1 MVALL
6 AEFSPPEQGDEPRRL
21 PRHRLR
27 LVADARGLSGDHRA
41 TIANLSRNG
50 MLIETPN
57 ALSVGESI
65 DVELPETG
73 TVAAVVV
80 WTRRTLSGC
89 EFKHPLSQAAVSAA
103 LLLSPHT
110 RSPVAP
116 DAIAGLDFDAP
127 RDARRDYDRVTAA
140 ALTILASAVLML
152 LVGLF
157 MGASL

>member
-1 MVALL
+1 
-6 AEFSPPEQGDEPRRL
+6 
-21 PRHRLR
+21 
-27 LVADARGLSGDHRA
+27 
-41 TIANLSRNG
+41 

-127 RDARRDYDRVTAA
+127 RGDARRDYDRVTAA